1 MFLCLWSISTLKHR
15 FAHLVIFGNFN
26 VLLVA
31 GIPAGMRRN
40 VAQALNETLFKSMIS
55 LFQPANVIQHRWTI
69 FEDPTTKKNKREE
82 QDMFDV
88 TKSKM
93 CRALSHHS
101 FDNIIVMWDHSKHNT
116 KCCVHMY
123 RRFRLYHST
132 FHRATRTLT
141 ATFEHLNWINIS
153 PLSNSTS
160 LSVCWSHL
168 YTVSIFDECDIE
180 RERTQL
186 SQSNV
191 YNRSETTADV
201 SIRLFIFQLINFMKC
216 ASRLQPMV
224 EPTGWIYVFFCV
236 RFSFL
241 YSLSTPLNKHHHRW
255 PCISVSLVRR
265 FCFSFFRSSTL
276 CTVLGCI

>member
-1 MFLCLWSISTLKHR
+1 
-15 FAHLVIFGNFN
+15 
-26 VLLVA
+26 
-31 GIPAGMRRN
+31 
-40 VAQALNETLFKSMIS
+40 
-55 LFQPANVIQHRWTI
+55 
-69 FEDPTTKKNKREE
+69 
-82 QDMFDV
+82 MFDV

-132 FHRATRTLT
+132 FHRATRTVT
-141 ATFEHLNWINIS
+141 ATVNIRTFGLNKHFSSFEFNQFACVLV
-153 PLSNSTS
+153 S
-160 LSVCWSHL
+160 LIYSQYFRWVW
-168 YTVSIFDECDIE
+168 YRE

-191 YNRSETTADV
+191 CNQSETTADV
-201 SIRLFIFQLINFMKC
+201 SIRLFIFQLINSMKC

-265 FCFSFFRSSTL
+265 FFFRSFVRQHSALYSAVYKRSTERGKMI
-276 CTVLGCI
+276 CAYICIAWSMRVWARCCWV